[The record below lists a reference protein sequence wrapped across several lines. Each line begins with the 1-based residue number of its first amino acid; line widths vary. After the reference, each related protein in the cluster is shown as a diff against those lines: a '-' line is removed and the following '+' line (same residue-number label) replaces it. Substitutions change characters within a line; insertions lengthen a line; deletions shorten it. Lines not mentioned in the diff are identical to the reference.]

1 MRQLPL
7 LILCIN
13 FFLVSTV
20 TDVNAIKKRTVK
32 DFQSYCVE
40 TNALYP
46 YCNGIVEGL
55 FYILEVNSRS
65 QNKFRICFP
74 EEGLT
79 LGQGVK
85 SFIKWAKKNPEHA
98 ENPGIWGIATALIAT
113 WPCDS

>member
-1 MRQLPL
+1 MGKLQLSTFFSVFF
-7 LILCIN
+7 LILIAA
-13 FFLVSTV
+13 
-20 TDVNAIKKRTVK
+20 DANAIKKRTVK

-65 QNKFRICFP
+65 ENKFRICLP

-79 LGQGVK
+79 LGQGVRT
-85 SFIKWAKKNPEHA
+85 FLRWAHKNPDYA
-98 ENPGIWGIATALIAT
+98 EKPGIWGIASALIAA
-113 WPCDS
+113 WPCDN